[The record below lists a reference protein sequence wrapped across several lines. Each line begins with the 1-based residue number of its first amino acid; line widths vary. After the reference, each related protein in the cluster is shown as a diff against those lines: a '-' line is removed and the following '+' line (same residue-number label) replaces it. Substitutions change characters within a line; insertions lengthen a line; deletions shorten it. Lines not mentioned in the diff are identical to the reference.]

1 MQSGRI
7 NLIIPITWVIIV
19 ILIIVSPLGNVKSR
33 LFSYKN
39 SDYMLRKGIDIR
51 LYYAILRPGMI
62 NGGEMKQT
70 VNFSDFVDA
79 FEIRKENFTYEGK
92 QALFDYLEEYE
103 ESTGEEI
110 ELDVIGLCCEYT
122 EYENLKELQEN
133 YRDID
138 TMEELEEQT
147 TVIKIDDDR
156 FIIQAF

>member
-1 MQSGRI
+1 
-7 NLIIPITWVIIV
+7 
-19 ILIIVSPLGNVKSR
+19 
-33 LFSYKN
+33 
-39 SDYMLRKGIDIR
+39 
-51 LYYAILRPGMI
+51 
-62 NGGEMKQT
+62 MKQT